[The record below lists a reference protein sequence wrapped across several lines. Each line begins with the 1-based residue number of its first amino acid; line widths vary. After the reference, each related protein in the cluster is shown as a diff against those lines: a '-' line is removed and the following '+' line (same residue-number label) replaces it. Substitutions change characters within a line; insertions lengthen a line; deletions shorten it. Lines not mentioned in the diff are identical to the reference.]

1 MKAVRLLMLKLG
13 LVFSVGAQPLSPGL
27 ISVREAP
34 SVSGSSGSY
43 QPVLSGDGR
52 YIVFL
57 SSAKDIVPD
66 DNLSPHL
73 DLFRHDIATGHTIR
87 IAAGLDRDLR
97 TPAVSS
103 NGGTIAFAD
112 GTHVY
117 SIDANTLVRTLVS
130 VDRNGNP
137 PSNPV
142 RSRNVP
148 LSDKPLISADGRWIA
163 FESFATNL
171 TAETD
176 RNIGVPYPSLETD
189 VFLRDTASNQT
200 ILISVARQGGIT
212 GDKKSV
218 LIDMTPDGK
227 YVLFASTGSN
237 LAATNP
243 TYGFLELFVRD
254 VAAGVTTWVSHAF
267 FKPYYACN
275 SASISDD
282 GRFVLY
288 KLEFEGDTVA
298 HVRLH
303 DRLANTNAFLTGN
316 ARAGFPVSMSSD
328 ARFVAY
334 DEHGDL
340 YLWDSQ
346 TGLRT
351 RINVNVG
358 GYATF
363 VSDDGLFITFLRP
376 PTGGGDGA
384 GIPPPD
390 PASTYQL
397 YYRKMTTNEQRSIT
411 RTVSGTPSAE
421 DYQISSVAVHPTGDF
436 VVFDGAEKNLVPDDR
451 NHASDIFVHFVATG
465 ETRLISL
472 ARSQPPAFTPVR
484 GASITNHCISADGLR
499 ILFFSHDSN
508 LVPGDTNG
516 CQDAFLRDLRSERTF
531 ALSTD
536 ANEVFRPANSALHGV
551 LSADGRFA
559 LLGLVPARSEVTL
572 NTPATIIRKDLET
585 GETLPVVSNLF
596 PNDVSFPTPVRA
608 MAFSLSADGR
618 WVTYPS
624 NNNIILADMQTRVQ
638 TNLTPSDPNWTEPA
652 ISSDGRY
659 VLYAGR
665 SPRAL
670 AFTDLSSGPRVVLT
684 NEYTGGAA
692 FTQNAESIVYGS
704 AIASRPT
711 INLYSI
717 AGGASTLVCTSCWNP
732 QISADGR
739 YVAYQTIFT
748 PYQIEVRDMQTA
760 KTTVVTRNIHG
771 TGGANRDATWPVIST
786 DGRFVAYT
794 TKSTNLTTHIPNGW
808 NNLYIYD
815 RLQGSTL
822 RLAGNASS
830 SRPVISPNGRTLVFQ
845 SFASDFVTNDF
856 NDTRDIFL
864 LTLGGDDTD
873 NDGMP
878 DDWEQTHFST
888 TDRDGTGDF
897 DQDGQTDL
905 AEYLAGTNPND
916 GQSVLEVL
924 QITSVNT
931 GQRQLIWNAQ
941 PGKSYRLEYKP
952 DLAGAAWTSLGHV
965 ITATQPTAS
974 AVDTTAAAEKRFYR
988 VALVQ

>member
-1 MKAVRLLMLKLG
+1 MKAVRLLMLNLG
-13 LVFSVGAQPLSPGL
+13 LVFSVSAQPLSPGL
-27 ISVREAP
+27 LSVPEAP
-34 SVSGSSGSY
+34 SASGSSGSY
-43 QPVLSGDGR
+43 QPVLSGNGR

-57 SSAKDIVPD
+57 SSAKDLVPD
-66 DNLSPHL
+66 DDLSPHL

-87 IAAGLDRDLR
+87 IATGLDSDLR

-103 NGGTIAFAD
+103 NGQTIAFAD

-117 SIDANTLVRTLVS
+117 SIDANTLVRSLIS
-130 VDRNGNP
+130 VDKDGNP

-142 RSRNVP
+142 RSRNVFP
-148 LSDKPLISADGRWIA
+148 SDKPLISADGRWIA

-176 RNIGVPYPSLETD
+176 RNIGATNPWWDTD
-189 VFLRDTASNQT
+189 VFLRDTASNHT

-212 GDKKSV
+212 GDKKSE

-243 TYGFLELFVRD
+243 TYGYVELFVRD
-254 VAAGVTTWVSHAF
+254 LAAGITTWVSHSF
-267 FKPYYACN
+267 VKPYYDCN
-275 SASISDD
+275 WASISDD

-288 KLEFEGDTVA
+288 KLEFDGDTVA
-298 HVRLH
+298 HVRLY
-303 DRLANTNAFLTGN
+303 DRLANTNAFLTAN
-316 ARAGFPVSMSSD
+316 ARAGFPVRMSSD

-334 DEHGDL
+334 DEFGVL
-340 YLWDSQ
+340 YLWDRQS
-346 TGLRT
+346 GLRT
-351 RINVNVG
+351 RISVNTG
-358 GYATF
+358 GYAPI
-363 VSDDGLFITFLRP
+363 VSDDGLFVTFLRP

-384 GIPPPD
+384 GTPPPD
-390 PASTYQL
+390 PASTHQL
-397 YYRKMTTNEQRSIT
+397 YFRKMTTNEQRSIT
-411 RTVSGTPSAE
+411 RTLSGTPSAE

-436 VVFDGAEKNLVPDDR
+436 VVFDGAEKNFVSDDR

-484 GASITNHCISADGLR
+484 GASITNHCVSADGSR

-508 LVPGDTNG
+508 LVPGDTNR

-536 ANEVFRPANSALHGV
+536 ANGVFRPSNSALHGV

-559 LLGLVPARSEVTL
+559 FLGLVSAQFETL
-572 NTPATIIRKDLET
+572 YISATIIRRDLES
-585 GETLPVVSNLF
+585 GETLSLVSNLS
-596 PNDVSFPTPVRA
+596 PNDVSFPPPVKA
-608 MAFSLSADGR
+608 MAFSISGDGR

-624 NNNIILADMQTRVQ
+624 NNNIIVADMQTGIQ

-659 VLYAGR
+659 VLYAKR

-670 AFTDLSSGPRVVLT
+670 AFTELSSGARVVLT
-684 NEYTGGAA
+684 NEYTGGAT
-692 FTQNAESIVYGS
+692 FTQNGESIVYGS
-704 AIASRPT
+704 AIASRPS
-711 INLYSI
+711 IHLYSI
-717 AGGASTLVCTSCWNP
+717 PSGASTLVCTSCWNP

-739 YVAYQTIFT
+739 YVACQTILT

-760 KTTVVTRNIHG
+760 KTTVVARNIHG
-771 TGGANRDATWPVIST
+771 TGGANRDALWPVISA

-794 TKSTNLTTHIPNGW
+794 TKSTNLTTDIPNGW

-845 SFASDFVTNDF
+845 SFASDFVANDF

-864 LTLGGDDTD
+864 LKLGEGDGD

-878 DDWEQTHFST
+878 DSWEQTHFNT
-888 TDRDGTGDF
+888 TDGDGTGDF
-897 DQDGQTDL
+897 DNDGQTDL
-905 AEYLAGTNPND
+905 AEYLAGTNPAD
-916 GQSVLEVL
+916 GQSVFEVL

-931 GQRQLIWNAQ
+931 GQRQLLWRAQ
-941 PGKSYRLEYKP
+941 PGKSYRLEYKS
-952 DLAGAAWTSLGHV
+952 DIASALWTSLGQV
-965 ITATQPTAS
+965 ITATAPSAS
-974 AVDTTAAAEKRFYR
+974 AIDTTATSEKRFYR